1 MGLSFRVRYG
11 TGRFPHAMT
20 AVTITKHTNQSSW
33 SCFPV
38 SCKSHVFFGLRL
50 LSRNRIVN
58 ANSIMI
64 MPVKYCIYCV
74 LKVIGLLV
82 QVSYTS
88 LQSLL
93 PHPAYQPS
101 GLAGGLSHH
110 NGAWKS
116 HLEAGFP
123 LRCFQRLSLPNVA
136 NQRCTW
142 QYN

>member
-20 AVTITKHTNQSSW
+20 AVTITKHTNHLVNVFSVLKRLVF
-33 SCFPV
+33 CFV
-38 SCKSHVFFGLRL
+38 VVEL

-58 ANSIMI
+58 ANSINNFVI
-64 MPVKYCIYCV
+64 TDYIYCV

-101 GLAGGLSHH
+101 GLAGGLTHSKVHG
-110 NGAWKS
+110 NLISKQASRLDAFSGYP
-116 HLEAGFP
+116 FP
-123 LRCFQRLSLPNVA
+123 
-136 NQRCTW
+136 T
-142 QYN
+142 